1 MKNPFILVQLSHGI
15 LQKKPHVD
23 SAIIRQSFIFPIK
36 ANEKY
41 RIKANGHA
49 TFCLE
54 EAEGIE
60 WNDGSTSTCKEI
72 NNQEFYFKCLIP
84 PEGIKIILTKN
95 DQELNSISIKETME
109 MPDGELL
116 ILNQELVRNHDFTK
130 STEEYFFD
138 SDVPQN
144 SKKIR
149 WIQGYNKY
157 IVREAK

>member
-1 MKNPFILVQLSHGI
+1 M
-15 LQKKPHVD
+15 
-23 SAIIRQSFIFPIK
+23 
-36 ANEKY
+36 
-41 RIKANGHA
+41 
-49 TFCLE
+49 
-54 EAEGIE
+54 
-60 WNDGSTSTCKEI
+60 
-72 NNQEFYFKCLIP
+72 IP

-116 ILNQELVRNHDFTK
+116 ILNQELVRNYDFTK